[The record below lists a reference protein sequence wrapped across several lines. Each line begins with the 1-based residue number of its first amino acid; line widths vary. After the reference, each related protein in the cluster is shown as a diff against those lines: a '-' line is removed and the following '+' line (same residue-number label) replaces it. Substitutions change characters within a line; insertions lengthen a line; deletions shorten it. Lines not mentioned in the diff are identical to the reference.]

1 MRQMDL
7 SMYYRF
13 NIDELPPVP
22 QPFYAYGTG
31 ISRLLRSQ
39 TMVKKGGVN
48 PFVEVLWGV
57 EGVGE
62 LVLFEQAFPIKPGDV
77 FYYLPGETHECRSLC
92 DCWNLRWLC
101 FDGPLAEAVMLSY
114 RYPRHQHPSS
124 AYPERLFTELER
136 NIGDSDP
143 LQIRRMAALVLEA
156 LAHAGGRVAGGLRS
170 EVLTQRCVEF
180 IVTNLSNPQLGVGML
195 CDEFKVAR
203 STLTKVFSE
212 QMGCA
217 PGRYIMDH
225 RMAHGIALLRGTSL
239 PVGEVAKRCGFAET
253 RSFSRFIRRGNQ
265 VSPLEMRKQG
275 GSSRRPDP
283 VCGQTADPARVK

>member
-1 MRQMDL
+1 MPAAG
-7 SMYYRF
+7 
-13 NIDELPPVP
+13 LP
-22 QPFYAYGTG
+22 
-31 ISRLLRSQ
+31 
-39 TMVKKGGVN
+39 
-48 PFVEVLWGV
+48 
-57 EGVGE
+57 
-62 LVLFEQAFPIKPGDV
+62 
-77 FYYLPGETHECRSLC
+77 
-92 DCWNLRWLC
+92 
-101 FDGPLAEAVMLSY
+101 
-114 RYPRHQHPSS
+114 
-124 AYPERLFTELER
+124 
-136 NIGDSDP
+136 
-143 LQIRRMAALVLEA
+143 
-156 LAHAGGRVAGGLRS
+156 AG
-170 EVLTQRCVEF
+170 CVRF
-180 IVTNLSNPQLGVGML
+180 IVANLSNPQRGVGML